1 MILPFLLNIPSVFVR
16 LWSNP
21 TENSEN
27 VGMLWKINKSRL
39 RWLADVINSCF
50 LHNREQI
57 KHITCLYWDF
67 LPFYFHEIA
76 KWNPSV
82 CKREISEVFCS
93 SCCQTLQYSS
103 ECTHVKNTTHA
114 HTGVC
119 TALHVQY
126 SIPKSNHAAMKHC
139 ALLLP
144 IYQCYQGATCKTK
157 PSNKINKKR
166 GYKLWNN
173 FRIMFLNMK
182 VWIFLSSAV

>member
-39 RWLADVINSCF
+39 RWLADVIKSCF
-50 LHNREQI
+50 PHNREQI
-57 KHITCLYWDF
+57 KHITFILRLF
-67 LPFYFHEIA
+67 TILFS
-76 KWNPSV
+76 WNSKMKSFSV
-82 CKREISEVFCS
+82 QKRNFRGLSFQLLS
-93 SCCQTLQYSS
+93 
-103 ECTHVKNTTHA
+103 
-114 HTGVC
+114 
-119 TALHVQY
+119 ALHVQY
-126 SIPKSNHAAMKHC
+126 SIPKSNHATMKHW

-144 IYQCYQGATCKTK
+144 IYQCYQGATCKIK
-157 PSNKINKKR
+157 PNNKKKKG